1 MENKKNNRKLS
12 LELFLYFLSLH
23 CNHYHAEHGK
33 LYSGRGDL
41 STDRCNRYHS
51 GDSADGGQIEHS
63 AYDPCIRHTGN
74 SIHKMSGT
82 NLRRKI
88 QTEKQNGCN

>member
-1 MENKKNNRKLS
+1 MENYTAGGAIYLPTV
-12 LELFLYFLSLH
+12 
-23 CNHYHAEHGK
+23 AIGIIA
-33 LYSGRGDL
+33 
-41 STDRCNRYHS
+41 